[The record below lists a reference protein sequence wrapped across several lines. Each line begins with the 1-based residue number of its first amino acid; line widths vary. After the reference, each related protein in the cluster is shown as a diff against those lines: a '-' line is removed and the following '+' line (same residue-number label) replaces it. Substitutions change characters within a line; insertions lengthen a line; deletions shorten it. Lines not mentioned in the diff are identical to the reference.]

1 METVGPSRSVCNP
14 RFVALNT
21 YFSIFNFIGGTKAN
35 PTYYAMGDHTE
46 TIDLDFDPNV
56 TSYAELLHIFWN
68 NHDPCT
74 KNKRQY
80 MSAIFYHDEE
90 QKELA
95 LQTKDEMSK
104 KGKKITT
111 EIAPAKEFTDAE
123 E

>member
-1 METVGPSRSVCNP
+1 MCARRGSLVIEDYNL
-14 RFVALNT
+14 RFIVLII
-21 YFSIFNFIGGTKAN
+21 FLFNFIGGTKAN

-46 TIDLDFDPNV
+46 TIDLDYDPKV
-56 TSYAELLHIFWN
+56 TSYGELLHIFWN

-104 KGKKITT
+104 RGKKITT